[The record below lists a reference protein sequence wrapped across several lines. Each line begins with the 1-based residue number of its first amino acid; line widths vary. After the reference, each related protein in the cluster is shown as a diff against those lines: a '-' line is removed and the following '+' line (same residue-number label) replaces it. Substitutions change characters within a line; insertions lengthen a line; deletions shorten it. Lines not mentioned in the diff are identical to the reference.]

1 MNHIL
6 RYLYLLAAVAVLA
19 AGTAALLARCAG
31 RKTLNLGGHSLPLRW
46 GGASHGETFT
56 RSMAL
61 RAALWAGAYLAALYA
76 VTALFCAVA
85 RGSMSLQG
93 LADAFRK
100 SDAAHYRNLAKLG
113 YHDCIEDGQHLFL
126 VFFPLYPWTV
136 RAMHVLF
143 GNYDLCAHL
152 VSGLSFIAGCVMFAR
167 LMTEDL
173 GWAAARTGLGLL
185 MAWPFSFFFAG
196 AFTESL
202 FFFLSV
208 TTFYLIRRR
217 RWLWAGL
224 IGALAALTR
233 MQGILLACAGL
244 AQYWVDERPLEKLHR
259 RQWQGLR
266 ADLVRKLL
274 PLGLMGLGVAVYLW
288 LNWDVE
294 GEPFRFA
301 FYQRDHWFQYPVPLT
316 RCLAIIWD
324 QLAIHGGD
332 AFAYTTLV
340 PELAVF
346 ALAAAGFLY
355 AAGALPIPWTVYL
368 LGCLVLNYSLSWPLS
383 CGRYMACAFPMFAA
397 LARFCRRR
405 PALGQAATG
414 VFSLLQGAYLYA
426 FLTGTTIY

>member
-167 LMTEDL
+167 LMTED
-173 GWAAARTGLGLL
+173 
-185 MAWPFSFFFAG
+185 
-196 AFTESL
+196 
-202 FFFLSV
+202 
-208 TTFYLIRRR
+208 
-217 RWLWAGL
+217 
-224 IGALAALTR
+224 
-233 MQGILLACAGL
+233 LLACAGL